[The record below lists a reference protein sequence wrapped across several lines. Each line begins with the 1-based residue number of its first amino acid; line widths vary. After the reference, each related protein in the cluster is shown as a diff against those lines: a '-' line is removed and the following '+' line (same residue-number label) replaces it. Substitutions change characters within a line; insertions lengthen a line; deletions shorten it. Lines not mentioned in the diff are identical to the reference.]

1 MTSKSVR
8 FEEAVFIEVLRRGL
22 SMPIPEIG
30 SNEDALRAL
39 VRACAKAKDTICDEY
54 RRQNDSR
61 A

>member
-1 MTSKSVR
+1 MISESVG
-8 FEEAVFIEVLRRGL
+8 FEEAIFIEVLRCVL

-39 VRACAKAKDTICDEY
+39 VRACAKTKDTICDEY